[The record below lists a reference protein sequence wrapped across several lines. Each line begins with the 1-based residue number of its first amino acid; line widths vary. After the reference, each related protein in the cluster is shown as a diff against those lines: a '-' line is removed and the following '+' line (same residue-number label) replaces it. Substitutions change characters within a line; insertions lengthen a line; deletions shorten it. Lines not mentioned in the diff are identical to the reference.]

1 MPSVKLLV
9 DDLVV
14 YDSTS
19 MPPNISDPTV
29 TMNNLENIR
38 NPVRGDAYY
47 YISPDDSKIYQGTL
61 LRVNSSGYTMMEE
74 NGQLKVVDKIYVG
87 KILKKGGKRRKTKK
101 FRKSRKSRKGR
112 KLRNTK
118 KKR

>member
-19 MPPNISDPTV
+19 MPPNRSDPTV

-87 KILKKGGKRRKTKK
+87 KILKRGGKRRSRRTRRTNKRRKRSTK
-101 FRKSRKSRKGR
+101 RRRH
-112 KLRNTK
+112 
-118 KKR
+118 

>member
-19 MPPNISDPTV
+19 IPPNVSDPTI
-29 TMNNLENIR
+29 TMNDLQLIE
-38 NPVRGDAYY
+38 NPVKGNAYY

-61 LRVNSSGYTMMEE
+61 INVKSFGYTMMAE
-74 NGQLKVVDKIYVG
+74 NGQLLVVDAVYVR
-87 KILKKGGKRRKTKK
+87 KILKRGGKRRNRKTRRT
-101 FRKSRKSRKGR
+101 RKRKRS
-112 KLRNTK
+112 TK
-118 KKR
+118 RRRRSH